1 MAKLTATQQEIAK
14 MLDQGKTPDQIAQK
28 RKVSTNAIY
37 QQIRRIRAAQGK
49 TGGQAKAKA
58 TGNSRTAKRASGGSS
73 RKATTKAS
81 SRSRSN
87 TRRQSNVRAAAP
99 ATAED
104 LLRSE
109 IALIEGG
116 LEERASRI
124 AEAEAVIALT
134 REEIAKLEA
143 EKERKSD
150 VLAVLSGEKVAHA
163 RPTPKADAKNRKA
176 QAKASAETAQ
186 QETAQPEAPAAET
199 APPEAEAET
208 VATPA
213 EAPAADAVE
222 TVPPAADDDA
232 FFDPAAEPQEAVA
245 AS

>member
-199 APPEAEAET
+199 APPEAETET
-208 VATPA
+208 VTPA
-213 EAPAADAVE
+213 EAPAAETVE
-222 TVPPAADDDA
+222 TVTPAAEDDA